1 MRQSLIDF
9 INDVII
15 FEYQLPNTAVGI
27 PKTILSTHNDHCY
40 NLAKEGNLAD
50 GSYEKSVI
58 YWK

>member
-50 GSYEKSVI
+50 VI
-58 YWK
+58 YHSIIV